1 MRTLRRPMFR
11 MGGSANE
18 GITSGLDKP
27 KRGLVDEPGKYSQ
40 SLDDIQLKD
49 LGNRSIGD
57 LQRISQMSRPKETGQ
72 DKNDFLIN
80 LGLDLV
86 SRPPSS
92 NIISTIG
99 QSAQGPFKQYQASKA
114 TRQQSQSESEADMF
128 KTLVGAQAKIMG
140 SEGGGKLFSKQ
151 QAADAVAGLMGEWQ
165 KLRDQQ
171 ENMSPEEFEDKKAI
185 IFGQIQQ
192 YQKENPAVS
201 SLFGDKEFT
210 SAVKSK
216 IKTTLK
222 SSQKLI
228 TVPNPD
234 GEGTIEVTE
243 AEYYADKRNADK
255 LQEEIG
261 RRFLEYYDSM
271 TMFGAGAVKKAEGG
285 RIGYQ
290 QGMSVMPAAGDMG
303 QATGDMQQGTLPDE
317 LKQDLTFEELRNR
330 LPQEIGDDII
340 NLILTSAEAMEDFA
354 TIQTEQDISTFNKKY
369 GVNLVLPSEG

>member
-40 SLDDIQLKD
+40 TLDDIKLKD

-114 TRQQSQSESEADMF
+114 KRQQSQSESEADMF
-128 KTLVGAQAKIMG
+128 KTLVGAQAKLA
-140 SEGGGKLFSKQ
+140 GGGADGKGWLEQWKFNQIPLLINDIDALQKKVDDGTATEQEKLDLRSKETQ
-151 QAADAVAGLMGEWQ
+151 FNRLNSIDPITEA
-165 KLRDQQ
+165 
-171 ENMSPEEFEDKKAI
+171 F
-185 IFGQIQQ
+185 
-192 YQKENPAVS
+192 
-201 SLFGDKEFT
+201 
-210 SAVKSK
+210 
-216 IKTTLK
+216 LK
-222 SSQKLI
+222 SDDGSFLIQDVKAKMLQKDRASDEPKYDDENDPQLI
-228 TVPNPD
+228 ID
-234 GEGTIEVTE
+234 ALAEV
-243 AEYYADKRNADK
+243 
-255 LQEEIG
+255 
-261 RRFLEYYDSM
+261 RRILNS
-271 TMFGAGAVKKAEGG
+271 KAEGG

-290 QGMSVMPAAGDMG
+290 QGMSVMPAAGDM
-303 QATGDMQQGTLPDE
+303 QQETMPEE

-354 TIQTEQDISTFNKKY
+354 TIQTEQDISIFNKKY

>member
-27 KRGLVDEPGKYSQ
+27 KRGLVNEPGSYAG
-40 SLDDIQLKD
+40 SLDDMRLKD
-49 LGNRSIGD
+49 LGDRSIGD
-57 LQRISQMSRPKETGQ
+57 LQRISQMSRPKETYK
-72 DKNDFLIN
+72 DRDDFLIN
-80 LGLDLV
+80 LGLEMV
-86 SRPPSS
+86 TRPPSG
-92 NIISTIG
+92 NIVSTVG
-99 QSAQGPFKQYQASKA
+99 AAAKDPFKQLQASKA

-128 KTLVGAQAKIMG
+128 KTLIGAQAKIMG

-165 KLRDQQ
+165 TLRDQQ

-210 SAVKSK
+210 MSVKSK

-222 SSQKLI
+222 NSQKTI

-234 GEGTIEVTE
+234 GEGTIEMTE
-243 AEYYADKRNADK
+243 AQYYADKRNADK

-261 RRFLEYYDSM
+261 RRFLEYYDNM

-290 QGMSVMPAAGDMG
+290 DAGPVMPAAGNMG
-303 QATGDMQQGTLPDE
+303 QATGNMQQETMPEE

-340 NLILTSAEAMEDFA
+340 NLILTSGEAMEDFA
-354 TIQTEQDISTFNKKY
+354 TIQTEQDISIFNKKY

>member
-40 SLDDIQLKD
+40 SLDDMKLKD
-49 LGNRSIGD
+49 LGDRSIGD
-57 LQRISQMSRPKETGQ
+57 LQRISQMSRPKETYK
-72 DKNDFLIN
+72 DRDDFLIN

-86 SRPPSS
+86 SRPPSG

-99 QSAQGPFKQYQASKA
+99 QSAQGPFKQFQAGKA
-114 TRQQSQSESEADMF
+114 KRQQSQSESEADMF

-140 SEGGGKLFSKQ
+140 SEGGGKTFSKQ
-151 QAADAVAGLMGEWQ
+151 QSALAVASLMGEWHT
-165 KLRDQQ
+165 LRDQE
-171 ENMSPEEFEDKKAI
+171 ENMSPEDFADKKSI

-192 YQKENPAVS
+192 YQKENPATA
-201 SLFGDKEFT
+201 SLFSDKIY
-210 SAVKSK
+210 SQALRSK
-216 IKTTLK
+216 IKSTLK
-222 SSQKLI
+222 KSQKLI

-234 GEGTIEVTE
+234 GEGTIEMTE
-243 AEYYADKRNADK
+243 AQYYADKRNADILELK
-255 LQEEIG
+255 VGEKYQ
-261 RRFLEYYDSM
+261 EYYDTLS
-271 TMFGAGAVKKAEGG
+271 MFGAEQLKSRGWSN
-285 RIGYQ
+285 RYQ

-303 QATGDMQQGTLPDE
+303 QATGNMQQETMPEE

-330 LPQEIGDDII
+330 LPQEVSDDII

-354 TIQTEQDISTFNKKY
+354 TIQTEQDISIFNKKY
-369 GVNLVLPSEG
+369 GVNLVLPSEE